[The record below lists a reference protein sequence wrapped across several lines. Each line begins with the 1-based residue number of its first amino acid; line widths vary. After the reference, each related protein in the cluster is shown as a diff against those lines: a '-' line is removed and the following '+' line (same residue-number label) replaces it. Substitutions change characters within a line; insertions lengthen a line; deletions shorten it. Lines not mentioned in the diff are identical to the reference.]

1 MEHLNYM
8 YRVKNYTENMIRDY
22 PNFKDQI
29 EEEYY
34 KLMIKIANDEYSDQ
48 DIRVYYS
55 EVQKLIN

>member
-1 MEHLNYM
+1 MEHPNYM

>member
-22 PNFKDQI
+22 PDFKDQI

>member
-1 MEHLNYM
+1 M